1 MYRSICKK
9 FLCRDQERMT
19 GLTLMYCAL
28 ALCFFNKLPNS
39 IIQSIF
45 NVEFMDKLDKEL
57 QNCYSKVNI
66 ITSLSLD
73 LELNSVN
80 FLGYISPQGA
90 Q

>member
-1 MYRSICKK
+1 
-9 FLCRDQERMT
+9 
-19 GLTLMYCAL
+19 
-28 ALCFFNKLPNS
+28 
-39 IIQSIF
+39 
-45 NVEFMDKLDKEL
+45 MDKLDKEL